1 MNGLNPPVT
10 SLVGRPQYK
19 KREGRMEAVR
29 GKCEQNT
36 DTTPTEKAS

>member
-19 KREGRMEAVR
+19 KDEGWMGAVR
-29 GKCEQNT
+29 GKCQQNT
-36 DTTPTEKAS
+36 DTTPTEIAG